1 MVSGAGHTMY
11 ALIEADS
18 FDAINMFFTGF
29 KFKQDYQIEPVG
41 HVKDMIAAFQAQ
53 LAKQ

>member
-1 MVSGAGHTMY
+1 M
-11 ALIEADS
+11 EF
-18 FDAINMFFTGF
+18 FDHFF

-53 LAKQ
+53 LAKR